1 VRDRK
6 GMVEFF
12 RTKSYQGIARAY
24 KFQPN
29 GEPEGAPS
37 INIYRIKDGKIAWL
51 GVSTD
56 LAK

>member
-1 VRDRK
+1 
-6 GMVEFF
+6 MVEFF

-29 GEPEGAPS
+29 GEPEGAAS